1 MEMTFLDFFSG
12 IGGFRAG
19 LEACGMK
26 CIGHCEIDKYADKSY
41 RAIFDVKEDEW
52 FANDITKV
60 QSEHIPYAW
69 LWTAGFPCQDI
80 SCCGCQRG
88 LAGERSGLFF
98 ELVRL
103 LKGKAA
109 QERPQWIILENVKN
123 LLSVNDGWDFATI
136 LFEMASLGYDLQYG
150 LVNSRDYGVPQNRER
165 VYIVAHRHTGNRS
178 AGEIFPLPSGNGKAL
193 IQIIGG
199 MQGSRVYCLKG
210 ISATITSQGGGGG
223 SKTGLYCMCVGVNR
237 IAGIKDKLEI
247 AHTLTAGDYRGLNRN
262 QTQNAM
268 LEYGE
273 ACLQPDNWNG
283 CPYCF
288 IDLNRNPKLTEIARC
303 IKAKYNAGV
312 TNRNADSSGVVH
324 LCARAVLTPD
334 REKKRQNGP
343 RLKACGE
350 PSFCLTAQDRHGV
363 LLMDCEAA
371 DCPKLKIREA
381 TKQGYAEAGCGDS
394 VNLAFLG
401 SKTRKGRVG
410 KGQSQ
415 TLDTG
420 CTMGTVMACGR
431 IRRLTPRECWRL
443 QGFADEMFAR
453 AQAVNSDAQL
463 YRQAGNSV
471 TVTVVYAIG
480 MRIVESEK
488 RWEAKKKNDTDS

>member
-12 IGGFRAG
+12 IGGFRLG
-19 LEACGMK
+19 LEACGMR
-26 CIGHCEIDKYADKSY
+26 CIGHCEIDKYADRSY

-52 FANDITKV
+52 YANDITKV
-60 QSEHIPYAW
+60 QPGDVPYAW
-69 LWTAGFPCQDI
+69 LWAAGFPCQDI
-80 SCCGCQRG
+80 SVCGQQRG

-109 QERPQWIILENVKN
+109 EDRPQWVILENVKN
-123 LLSVNDGWDFATI
+123 LFSVNHGWDFATV

-150 LVNSRDYGVPQNRER
+150 LVNSRDYSVPQNRER

-178 AGEIFPLPSGNGKAL
+178 TGEIFPLPGGNGKAL

-199 MQGSRVYCLKG
+199 MQGSRVYCPGG

-223 SKTGLYCMCVGVNR
+223 SKTGLYCICVGVNR
-237 IAGIKDKLEI
+237 REGIKEKLEI

-262 QTQNAM
+262 QTQNACM
-268 LEYGE
+268 ECRE
-273 ACLQPDNWNG
+273 DCLQPEDKEN

-288 IDLNRNPKLTEIARC
+288 IDLNKSPKLTDIARC

-312 TNRNADSSGVVH
+312 TNRNADSSGVLH

-334 REKKRQNGP
+334 REKKRQHGP

-363 LLMDCEAA
+363 LLMDCEEAN
-371 DCPKLKIREA
+371 CPKLKIKEA
-381 TKQGYAEAGCGDS
+381 TKQGYTEAEYGDS

-410 KGQSQ
+410 KGHAQ
-415 TLDTG
+415 TLDTS
-420 CTMGTVMACGR
+420 CSMGTVITCGR

-443 QGFADEMFAR
+443 QGFPDEAFDR
-453 AQAVNSDAQL
+453 ASKVNSDNQL
-463 YRQAGNSV
+463 YKQAGNSV
-471 TVTVVYAIG
+471 TVTVVFTIG
-480 MRIVESEK
+480 MRIVEVQK
-488 RWEAKKKNDTDS
+488 NWEDKYGADN